1 MSSDESHDHS
11 RPPETILFVED
22 DALVRMDM
30 AEYLRECGYRVHGA
44 ANAAEATA
52 ALQAKFAIDLVFTDI
67 NLGQGMTGVE
77 LARWILENR
86 PGVKVVVTTGEA
98 TAPELPAAVGALLT
112 KPYTGR
118 GLLARIKEALQNDPP
133 EAQHPSG

>member
-1 MSSDESHDHS
+1 MSSAGTHDQS
-11 RPPETILFVED
+11 CPPEAILFVED

-44 ANAAEATA
+44 ANATEAMA

-67 NLGQGMTGVE
+67 NLGEGMNGVE
-77 LARWILENR
+77 LARWILEHR
-86 PGVKVVVTTGEA
+86 PGVKVIVTTGKA
-98 TAPELPAAVGALLT
+98 FVPELPAAAGTLLH

-118 GLLARIKEALQNDPP
+118 DLLGRIKEALQDVAPD
-133 EAQHPSG
+133 AQ

>member
-1 MSSDESHDHS
+1 MTSDGSPDHP

-44 ANAAEATA
+44 ADATEAMV
-52 ALQAKFAIDLVFTDI
+52 ALRAKFAIDLVFTDI
-67 NLGQGMTGVE
+67 NLGQGMNGVE

-86 PGVKVVVTTGEA
+86 PGVKVIVTTGEA
-98 TAPELPAAVGALLT
+98 SIPDLPTAAGALLP

-118 GLLARIKEALQNDPP
+118 DLVARIKEALQDAPP
-133 EAQHPSG
+133 DTH